1 MEDKSYL
8 ETVLQ
13 GRFEGIMDLKVCDDL
28 LSYLVAHP
36 SDWFIYDLDA
46 RVPETPCEAVEFT
59 TQITIIKE
67 IIATKHT
74 QRYCGIVY
82 ADSTQ
87 SPTIVKIFH
96 PDNVGKSCGSS
107 ETPPLPKWIISK
119 IAPVTIEVAK
129 PKSSRFRSFFSL

>member
-1 MEDKSYL
+1 MEDKNYL

-13 GRFEGIMDLKVCDDL
+13 GRFEGIMDLDVCDTL
-28 LSYLVAHP
+28 LSYLLAHP
-36 SDWFIYDLDA
+36 TDWFIYDLDA
-46 RVPETPCEAVEFT
+46 PVPKAPCEAVEFT
-59 TQITIIKE
+59 MRVTTIKD

-82 ADSTQ
+82 TDSIQ
-87 SPTIVKIFH
+87 APTIVKIFH

-119 IAPVTIEVAK
+119 IAPVTIEAEQ
-129 PKSSRFRSFFSL
+129 PQISRFKNLFSL